1 MPFSGWNFVT
11 GGKRLIESLHDLW
24 VEARTELIELWTD
37 RLLEQMGTVRMVV
50 PPRSALIM
58 MQASDS
64 VECAPFC
71 VGEVAATEC
80 QLEFDGELFSGRAI
94 GNDPV
99 RVIGIA
105 VLAAAEARA
114 PWALEPLLRSFRE
127 ETDFLM
133 EQRLIM
139 AKVLG
144 STRVQF
150 ETMTPT

>member
-1 MPFSGWNFVT
+1 MIV
-11 GGKRLIESLHDLW
+11 
-24 VEARTELIELWTD
+24 
-37 RLLEQMGTVRMVV
+37 
-50 PPRSALIM
+50 
-58 MQASDS
+58 
-64 VECAPFC
+64 
-71 VGEVAATEC
+71 
-80 QLEFDGELFSGRAI
+80 
-94 GNDPV
+94 NDPV

-114 PWALEPLLRSFRE
+114 PWALEPLLGSFRE